1 MTREQKAILIKLC
14 KQQINENES
23 LEADESLSSEDLRAL
38 REESQA
44 CAAFIVE
51 NKEVANG

>member
-1 MTREQKAILIKLC
+1 MTREQKEILIKLC
-14 KQQINENES
+14 KQQIDENES
-23 LEADESLSSEDLRAL
+23 LEADESLSSEDLKVL
-38 REESQA
+38 RKESQA